1 MTDFWFNVAWT
12 VLIALATLLS
22 DWIAA
27 KFISLTRGFTAMQQ
41 AVDQAIADDSK
52 LQQVK
57 EQLERMEKRAKA
69 SLIWGADLA
78 TVAIGLDLAT
88 LGLWTTNQTI
98 FPFFQK
104 WNTNIVN
111 REIQVWLLLIVTHLV
126 VLLFSIVFKHLHGER
141 IEATDAS
148 ELSGPLHPLKWIPQ
162 NCWMLSSNTLGFL
175 AVLSCLMIMSNTI

>member
-1 MTDFWFNVAWT
+1 MVDFWFNVAWT

-27 KFISLTRGFTAMQQ
+27 KLISLTRGFTAIQQ
-41 AVDQAIADDSK
+41 AVDQAVEDDSK
-52 LQQVK
+52 IRQIK
-57 EQLERMEKRAKA
+57 EQLERVDKKAKA

-88 LGLWTTNQTI
+88 LGLWTTNQTL

-104 WNTNIVN
+104 WNTQTVN
-111 REIQVWLLLIVTHLV
+111 REIQLWLLLIITHLV
-126 VLLFSIVFKHLHGER
+126 VLLFSIIFKHLHGER
-141 IEATDAS
+141 IEITYAS
-148 ELSGPLHPLKWIPQ
+148 ELSSLLHPLNWISQ
-162 NCWMLSSNTLGFL
+162 NRWMLSSNALGFL